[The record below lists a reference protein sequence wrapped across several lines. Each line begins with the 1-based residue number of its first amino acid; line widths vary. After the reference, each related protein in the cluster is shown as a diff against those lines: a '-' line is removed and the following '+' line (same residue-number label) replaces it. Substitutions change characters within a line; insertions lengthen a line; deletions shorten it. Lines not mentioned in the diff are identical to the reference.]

1 MYTTKQDFLKKIL
14 NDNNIP
20 YIITLNERYKN
31 HKNSG
36 NFVGWDLSTE
46 KEIIK
51 VDERLRSKVLNCISQ
66 KKYNLEVIT
75 KENIHNK

>member
-20 YIITLNERYKN
+20 YIITLNERY
-31 HKNSG
+31 KNSG

-75 KENIHNK
+75 KENIHSKF